1 MRQARRGL
9 LATGLLIAAVG
20 VLAAEPDASKVAQN
34 RELWMKKQSGF
45 LPQKT
50 EIVELSKAYEAAKS
64 PEEKKKIQATIRKK
78 IDEMYALKE
87 RSRQETIQ
95 KLEKQL
101 ADLKQQLADLKQND
115 EKRRANRKAVIDGWT
130 LQLTE
135 GGP

>member
-1 MRQARRGL
+1 MRQARRCL
-9 LATGLLIAAVG
+9 LVAGALIASAG
-20 VLAAEPDASKVAQN
+20 VFADGPGGSKIAQA
-34 RELWMKKQSGF
+34 RELWMKRQSGF

-64 PEEKKKIQATIRKK
+64 PEEKQKIQFTIRKK
-78 IDEMYALKE
+78 IDDLYTLKE

-130 LQLTE
+130 QQLTE